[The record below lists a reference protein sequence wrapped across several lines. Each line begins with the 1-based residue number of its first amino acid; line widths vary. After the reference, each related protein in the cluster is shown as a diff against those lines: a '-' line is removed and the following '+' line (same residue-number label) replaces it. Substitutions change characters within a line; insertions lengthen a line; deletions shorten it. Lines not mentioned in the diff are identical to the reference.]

1 MLIENIDSRVK
12 CLQGVFDQVL
22 LSKIGCVYILNVDY
36 VNRNEWLK
44 ECNVLFFSI
53 VLIKKKK
60 GRKKKIKMK
69 YRSVFFEIRRLK
81 DSRMLII

>member
-53 VLIKKKK
+53 ILIKKKEE
-60 GRKKKIKMK
+60 KKKIKMK
-69 YRSVFFEIRRLK
+69 YRSVFFEIR
-81 DSRMLII
+81 

>member
-53 VLIKKKK
+53 VLIKKK
-60 GRKKKIKMK
+60 GRKKKKIKMK
-69 YRSVFFEIRRLK
+69 Y
-81 DSRMLII
+81 

>member
-44 ECNVLFFSI
+44 ECNILFFSI
-53 VLIKKKK
+53 VLIKKKEE
-60 GRKKKIKMK
+60 KKKIKMK

>member
-53 VLIKKKK
+53 VLIKKKEE
-60 GRKKKIKMK
+60 KKKIKMK

>member
-53 VLIKKKK
+53 VLIKKKEE
-60 GRKKKIKMK
+60 KKKIKMK
-69 YRSVFFEIRRLK
+69 YRSVFFEISRLK